1 MSRSDGNPEETPRLP
16 DPRELYRQMEEEQQ
30 SEKAPLPDP
39 AELFRQMEAE
49 EQADQ
54 EVPSLPDPALL
65 YQQLEED
72 SYGFPEADTAA
83 FASEGFEED
92 LDFDIPD
99 PDSADS
105 NRTITVTLEELEA
118 RRRLEEAEQGV
129 ESEESEFEETGEP
142 PDMAAL
148 LQASLSEVED
158 EVPLEE
164 EEAPTDL
171 PDPAA
176 LFAELEEEAKES
188 EDPQLEPEKAPSE
201 SELDEDPEVAGFFA
215 NLTNRFNPTEPEV
228 EAEPPPLRLPEIIK
242 PAPVLSQPDL
252 EQESE
257 PTESRPLPSPEELFQ
272 QLKAEENEAES
283 AQESSGEE
291 LLIPEEEPSLQAF
304 EPPPTDS
311 GDSQSEEESLP
322 ALPDLE
328 AFKQELEDERRAHL
342 DPDLDTD
349 LSGPERFAQTVS
361 DSVFRSEQSL
371 RATFAPVPEPEP
383 EPESKPEPS
392 PPPSAEPTP
401 ATGGDILSNEDFLAE
416 LEADVSEPESPVGPT
431 GTIKVDEEKVAAEIF
446 QEQEAASKPLLRHPT
461 DAPPPTSY
469 QAGGKKARSKPKS
482 KDKTKKTPEKKKPG
496 KRFSRYKL
504 ALFTRQMAVMLK
516 AGIQLHQSVA
526 FAADSDP
533 EMEPLLKQVL
543 QKLESGYSFS
553 NAIADS
559 SRSFDTVYVGLI
571 QAGELSGRLH
581 EMLARLADVLEREIE
596 LRKRLIS
603 VITYPTVLLTVS
615 FMGTLGFIFFVLPTL
630 TPLFKDLG
638 VALPLPTR
646 ILLASRDFIIPTF
659 AVAVL
664 SIILLVLTRDR
675 ISDYI
680 KERPTLERKFAA
692 VPFSIPVIG
701 DVYEKVITA
710 RVLYSLSTMLDVGI
724 TLNQAL
730 ARAEVTSG
738 NALTSYRLGKAR
750 MDLAD
755 GLGVTDCFRLNNLFN
770 PSALHLISAGEEA
783 AKLADMFQYVAKL
796 FDEEVEYA
804 LESAS
809 SILEPLIMVVMGFI
823 VGFITIAAALPTIQ
837 LLQNFS

>member
-1 MSRSDGNPEETPRLP
+1 MSRPDDNSEEIPHLP
-16 DPRELYRQMEEEQQ
+16 DPRELYRQMEEEQ
-30 SEKAPLPDP
+30 SSDKAPLPDP

-49 EQADQ
+49 EKAEDEVAD
-54 EVPSLPDPALL
+54 LPDPALL
-65 YQQLEED
+65 YQQMEEE
-72 SYGFPEADTAA
+72 SYHFP
-83 FASEGFEED
+83 EED
-92 LDFDIPD
+92 LGFEIPD
-99 PDSADS
+99 PDSVDS
-105 NRTITVTLEELEA
+105 GRTITVTLEELEA
-118 RRRLEEAEQGV
+118 RRNLEEAAPTEDAEV
-129 ESEESEFEETGEP
+129 WEAEEP

-148 LQASLSEVED
+148 LQASLSEVE
-158 EVPLEE
+158 EEPPE
-164 EEAPTDL
+164 EEAHSAVAEL

-176 LFAELEEEAKES
+176 LFAELEEED
-188 EDPQLEPEKAPSE
+188 EDSKEPEPAVEKTSPS

-215 NLTNRFNPTEPEV
+215 NLTNRFQPVEPEV
-228 EAEPPPLRLPEIIK
+228 EAEPQALRLPEIVK
-242 PAPVLSQPDL
+242 PAPVVSRSDL
-252 EQESE
+252 DLESE
-257 PTESRPLPSPEELFQ
+257 PADSRPLPSPEELFQ
-272 QLKAEENEAES
+272 QIKAEEDEAES
-283 AQESSGEE
+283 VQEPDQEVVLPLEEASG
-291 LLIPEEEPSLQAF
+291 PEA
-304 EPPPTDS
+304 
-311 GDSQSEEESLP
+311 SQLSIDVWEDLETEDEVLP

-328 AFKQELEDERRAHL
+328 AFKQELEEERRARL
-342 DPDLDTD
+342 DPDLDTE
-349 LSGPERFAQTVS
+349 LSGPERFVPTVS
-361 DSVFRSEQSL
+361 DSVFSSEASL
-371 RATFAPVPEPEP
+371 PAFFAAVPEPEP
-383 EPESKPEPS
+383 EKEPPAEPEPQLQREGS
-392 PPPSAEPTP
+392 PAGTPEPV
-401 ATGGDILSNEDFLAE
+401 GDRLSNEDFLAE
-416 LEADVSEPESPVGPT
+416 LESDVSEPEPLVGPT
-431 GTIKVDEEKVAAEIF
+431 GTIRVNEEKVAAEIF
-446 QEQEAASKPLLRHPT
+446 QEQESPSRPLLRHPT
-461 DAPPPTSY
+461 DAPPITAHKS
-469 QAGGKKARSKPKS
+469 GGKRPRSQPKS
-482 KDKTKKTPEKKKPG
+482 EEKKATQKKKPG

-596 LRKRLIS
+596 LRKRMIS
-603 VITYPTVLLTVS
+603 VVTYPTVLLTVS
-615 FMGTLGFIFFVLPTL
+615 FLGTLGFIFFVLPTL

-659 AVAVL
+659 AVTVL

-680 KERPTLERKFAA
+680 KERPTLERKLAA
-692 VPFSIPVIG
+692 VPFSIPVVG

-809 SILEPLIMVVMGFI
+809 SILEPMIMVVMGFI